1 MIRNTYKDTLNT
13 RECVSNIHF
22 NLRGFFFFF
31 IIYSRFNKC
40 YFMISQEIFLY
51 IYNLPFYIKK
61 LKTVIFFSIS
71 ETENKNL
78 NDKKTWF
85 ELHWSIYII

>member
-1 MIRNTYKDTLNT
+1 
-13 RECVSNIHF
+13 
-22 NLRGFFFFF
+22 
-31 IIYSRFNKC
+31 
-40 YFMISQEIFLY
+40 MISQEIFLY